1 MNLESVTELLSALVS
16 IDSVNPSLVP
26 GAKGEAEIARFVG
39 GWLEARGL
47 EVTYQETGASG
58 RPNVI
63 AVARG
68 AGGGRTL
75 MLNAHLD
82 TVGVA
87 GMEAP
92 FAASVRDGRLY
103 GRGAQ
108 DTKSSLAAFMLAAV
122 EARRLNLRGDV
133 ILAGVVD
140 EEYASL
146 GTQALVGSCVAE
158 AAIVG
163 EPTDLELAVAHK
175 GFVWLEV
182 ETRGVA
188 AHGSRPAEGVDAIV
202 KMGKVL
208 IELDELSG
216 TLAHS
221 GAHPLLGSGS
231 VHASL
236 IEGGHEMSSYP
247 ASCRLQVE
255 RRTLP
260 GENAVTCEAEL
271 RRLLDGISARD
282 ADFAASVRSTF
293 ERPPL
298 EASAG
303 SPLVPLLLRRLGEQ
317 RGKAVQPSGIT
328 FWTDAALLNSAGIPS
343 VVLGPSGGGLHG
355 AVEWVELES
364 VLRCARAV
372 LATAQDFCG

>member
-1 MNLESVTELLSALVS
+1 MDLESVTELLTRLVE

-26 GAKGEAEIARFVG
+26 GARGEAEIASFVG
-39 GWLEARGL
+39 GWLEEQGL
-47 EVTYQETGASG
+47 EVTYQETGAAG

-68 AGGGRTL
+68 TGGGRTL

-82 TVGVA
+82 TVGTA

-92 FAASVRDGRLY
+92 FAASVHEGRLY

-133 ILAGVVD
+133 ILAGVSD

-146 GTQALVGSCVAE
+146 GSQALAGSWRAD

-182 ETRGVA
+182 ETCGVA

-208 IELDELSG
+208 QGLEELSAS
-216 TLAHS
+216 LAHS
-221 GAHPLLGSGS
+221 SPHPLLGSAS
-231 VHASL
+231 IHASL

-260 GENAVTCEAEL
+260 GEDAATCEAEL
-271 RRLLDGISARD
+271 RRLLEEISTQD
-282 ADFAASVRSTF
+282 PQFVASTRATF

-298 EASAG
+298 EAGAE
-303 SPLVPLLLRRLGEQ
+303 SPLIPLLLRHLSALRGE
-317 RGKAVQPSGIT
+317 AVRPSGIT
-328 FWTDAALLNSAGIPS
+328 FWTDAAILNAAGIPS

-355 AVEWVELES
+355 AVEWVELDS
-364 VLRCARAV
+364 VLLCARAV
-372 LATAQDFCG
+372 LAAAQDFCA